1 MKKSIWKKGV
11 RKDTSAKSLGLCHK
25 VEKRVYTK
33 EEEGLLAVK
42 RRERGSASICRRSAE
57 KGIYSTFQVTPNF
70 SSTFCGKKEWNM
82 KNSVRLSIYKP
93 VDNKKQ
99 ISLAPHSRYIK

>member
-1 MKKSIWKKGV
+1 VKKSIWKKGV
-11 RKDTSAKSLGLCHK
+11 RKNTSAKSLESCHK

-33 EEEGLLAVK
+33 EGKGLLAVK
-42 RRERGSASICRRSAE
+42 RRERGGASICKRSAE

-70 SSTFCGKKEWNM
+70 SSTFCGKKGWNI
-82 KNSVRLSIYKP
+82 KDSVRLSIHKP

-99 ISLAPHSRYIK
+99 ISLVPHSRYIK